1 METMASTGGGALPL
15 TRLVGGLGGRPQY
28 HDNRPARSSFLSDHR
43 CLNPKAQVKM
53 ASLNKCSV
61 CTENDTVLT
70 PSIFDVS
77 VAVKE
82 DWCQGKCSFG
92 DNTRS
97 LVSILTAVEIKHLHG
112 GAYKCLRC
120 SYILDQPKSMSFPL
134 FLLIPHLQRKQDDD
148 EERRKQACHHISL
161 RPRC

>member
-120 SYILDQPKSMSFPL
+120 SYILDQPKVVSEEFLQAQVHWVDEFSFVPSDSASSKKT
-134 FLLIPHLQRKQDDD
+134 R
-148 EERRKQACHHISL
+148 
-161 RPRC
+161 